1 MFYFELMSYLSHL
14 EHISDGR
21 QGDMLMD
28 LWDLQKK
35 IQTSVSVHDN

>member
-1 MFYFELMSYLSHL
+1 MSYLSHL

-21 QGDMLMD
+21 RGDMLVD

-35 IQTSVSVHDN
+35 K